1 MNKKLLN
8 IPISI
13 IFPFFLNAQSS
24 IQNSQSQLAISGI
37 PTVNLPSGKVAIVET
52 PVQARR
58 QLLKNLKGLQV
69 LNGDM
74 SFDNL
79 DFNNADA
86 YKEYIILTKET
97 LDRKLR
103 EIETDENQLDDI
115 QKLKQSLQL
124 LSAASCLEEQRNDR
138 IYVRQKDLD
147 GNEIV
152 AFPLDSLRS
161 NARYG
166 LVEAYKEGFSR
177 IKKDQVYGFI
187 NLCGDEIVPCQYQT
201 ADVFNNGK
209 ALVKKVVWYFVDG
222 ENNESD
228 ELTKVIDAKALTQG
242 VSLVK
247 FKEGKWALIDNKYDV
262 SKKTISGL
270 YDEIVP
276 FFNKETFKVKL
287 GSQYGIINLKGQV
300 LLTPSYEFIEPT
312 GIASLFKVGQSG
324 KVGLVDTQWKIKFE
338 AIYKQISEFDANG
351 IAWAQ
356 IDGGYS
362 LLSSKTFKNSKTYKT
377 ISPFSPLG
385 MAQIQATNNTLG
397 LININLDVIFD
408 PKYGSIADFNEFKL
422 AAVSYPNRKFGF
434 INTKGEEII
443 TPSFDEVGKFN
454 KFGLVVVREDNR
466 DARNKVYKTSEV
478 YNRFG
483 QAVVTKSND
492 TLGVASNL
500 SINYDFVDT
509 MLNGKYIL
517 ASKLIDNDFAGYHLI
532 EAASFRLVTKVPY
545 DEITEFDEFALFRYK
560 SGKHWGMMDTTGKV
574 ILQPTYL
581 EIRKPG
587 EGYYA
592 AMNDDGKYGFIDKKA
607 KIQIPCEYP
616 EVKIFK
622 KGHCVVSKGKEK
634 WGLINKFNAK
644 VVPCSFKMVN
654 ETDGRYE
661 MIDEKNNKYMIDQK
675 GDCMDGNCSKF
686 EEIRRKAN
694 QSISK

>member
-13 IFPFFLNAQSS
+13 IFPLFLNAQSS
-24 IQNSQSQLAISGI
+24 VQNSQSQLAMNGV
-37 PTVNLPSGKVAIVET
+37 PTINLSNGKVAIVET

-97 LDRKLR
+97 LVRKLR
-103 EIETDENQLDDI
+103 EIETDENQRENA
-115 QKLKQSLQL
+115 QRLKQSLQF

-262 SKKTISGL
+262 LKKPLSGL

-287 GSQYGIINLKGQV
+287 GNQYGIINLKGQI

-312 GIASLFKVGQSG
+312 GIASLFKVSQSG
-324 KVGLVDTQWKIKFE
+324 KVGLVDTQWKTKFE

-351 IAWAQ
+351 ISWAQ
-356 IDGGYS
+356 IDGGYC
-362 LLSSKTFKNSKTYKT
+362 LLSSKTFKNSKSYKT

-397 LININLDVIFD
+397 LINTSLEVIFD
-408 PKYGSIADFNEFKL
+408 PKYGSIAEFNEFKL
-422 AAVSYPNRKFGF
+422 AAVSYPNKKFGF

-466 DARNKVYKTSEV
+466 DARNKIYKTSEV

-517 ASKLIDNDFAGYHLI
+517 ASKLVDNDFAGYHLI
-532 EAASFRLVTKVPY
+532 EAGSFRLVTKIPY
-545 DEITEFDEFALFRYK
+545 NEITEFDEYALFRYK
-560 SGKHWGMMDTTGKV
+560 SGKYWGMMDTTGKV

-581 EIRKPG
+581 EIRRPG

-592 AMNDDGKYGFIDKKA
+592 AMNDGGKYGFIDKKA

-616 EVKIFK
+616 EAKIFK

-654 ETDGRYE
+654 ETEGRYE

-675 GDCMDGNCSKF
+675 GDCMESNCTKF

>member
-13 IFPFFLNAQSS
+13 IFPLFLNAQSS
-24 IQNSQSQLAISGI
+24 IQNSQSQLAMSGI

-74 SFDNL
+74 SFDKL

-97 LDRKLR
+97 LVRKLR
-103 EIETDENQLDDI
+103 EIETDENQRENA
-115 QKLKQSLQL
+115 QRLKQSIQL

-209 ALVKKVVWYFVDG
+209 ALAKKVVWYFVDG

-262 SKKTISGL
+262 SKKPISGL

-287 GSQYGIINLKGQV
+287 GNQYGIINLKGQV

-312 GIASLFKVGQSG
+312 SIASLFKVGQSG
-324 KVGLVDTQWKIKFE
+324 KVGLVDTHWKIKFE

-362 LLSSKTFKNSKTYKT
+362 LLSSKTFKNSKSYKT
-377 ISPFSPLG
+377 ISPFSALG

-397 LININLDVIFD
+397 LINTNLEVIFD

-466 DARNKVYKTSEV
+466 DARNKIYKTSEI

-483 QAVVTKSND
+483 QSVVTKLND

-532 EAASFRLVTKVPY
+532 EAASFSLVTKIPY
-545 DEITEFDEFALFRYK
+545 NEITEYDEFAIFRYK
-560 SGKHWGMMDTTGKV
+560 LGKYWGMMDTTGKV

-581 EIRKPG
+581 EIRRPG

-675 GDCMDGNCSKF
+675 GDCMDGNCTKF